1 MMQNYGLQLRTLA
14 RVAQS
19 ITELELEV
27 DALSMRHLLEL
38 SRINAQTHRLASGT
52 AGALNDRLSRN

>member
-38 SRINAQTHRLASGT
+38 SRINAQTHRLAPGT
-52 AGALNDRLSRN
+52 IGAL

>member
-1 MMQNYGLQLRTLA
+1 MQNYGLQWRTLA

-19 ITELELEV
+19 ITELELEL
-27 DALSMRHLLEL
+27 DALSTGQLVEL

-52 AGALNDRLSRN
+52 VGTLHDKLKLE